1 MKVIG
6 VIPCRYK
13 SSRFPGK
20 PIALICGKPMVWHVW
35 NQVRKTEYI
44 DRLIVATDD
53 NRIYDV
59 CHQYGIES
67 TMTADNHKTGTDR
80 VAEVA
85 SRIDGDVFVNIQG
98 DEPLIDPYG
107 IDRII
112 LEIVKNDKEDIVNAF
127 SAITDMGDLVNGNVV
142 KVITSIDDYALAYS
156 RSPIPYPKEL
166 SNPIYRR
173 QIGLYAI
180 KRDVILKFSSLSRG
194 YLELSEGVEMFRY
207 LENGYK
213 IKMVEISDNGS
224 IPVDIADDILRVE
237 SVLKNR
243 EGAK

>member
-20 PIALICGKPMVWHVW
+20 PVALICGKPMVWHVW
-35 NQVRKTEYI
+35 NQARKTENI

-53 NRIYDV
+53 NKIYDV

-67 TMTADNHKTGTDR
+67 TMTSENHKTGTDR

-85 SRIDGDVFVNIQG
+85 GRIDGDVFVNIQG

-107 IDRII
+107 IDRVIS
-112 LEIVKNDKEDIVNAF
+112 EIVKNDREDIVNAF
-127 SAITDMGDLVNGNVV
+127 SAITDMGDIVNGNVV

-156 RSPIPYPKEL
+156 RSPIPYPKE
-166 SNPIYRR
+166 SNPKYKR

-224 IPVDIADDILRVE
+224 IPVDVADDILRVE
-237 SVLKNR
+237 SVLKKR

>member
-20 PIALICGKPMVWHVW
+20 SIAMICGKPMVWHVW
-35 NQVRKTEYI
+35 SQVKKTKYI
-44 DRLIVATDD
+44 DKLIVATDD

-59 CHQYGIES
+59 CYQYGIES
-67 TMTADNHKTGTDR
+67 IMTSEDCKTGTDR

-85 SRIDGDVFVNIQG
+85 ERIEGDVFVNIQG
-98 DEPLIDPYG
+98 DEPLIDPEG
-107 IDRII
+107 IDSVIS
-112 LEIVKNDKEDIVNAF
+112 EVVNSKEDIVNAF
-127 SAITDMGDLVNGNVV
+127 SLIENMSDLVNGNVV
-142 KVITSIDDYALAYS
+142 KVITSRDGYALAYS
-156 RSPIPYPKEL
+156 RSPIPYPKE
-166 SNPIYRR
+166 SNPVYKR

-180 KRDVILKFSSLSRG
+180 KKDVILRFSSLSRG

-213 IKMVEISDNGS
+213 IKMVEVSDSGS
-224 IPVDIADDILRVE
+224 IPVDIPDNIPRVE
-237 SVLKNR
+237 SLMKGMNVK
-243 EGAK
+243 

>member
-20 PIALICGKPMVWHVW
+20 PLALISGKPMVWHVW
-35 NQVRKTEYI
+35 NQAGKTEYI

-53 NRIYDV
+53 NRIYDA

-67 TMTADNHKTGTDR
+67 VMTSENHKTGTDR

-85 SRIDGDVFVNIQG
+85 GRIEGDVFVNIQG
-98 DEPLIDPYG
+98 DEPLIDPSG

-112 LEIVKNDKEDIVNAF
+112 LEIKKNDREDIVNAF
-127 SAITDMGDLVNGNVV
+127 SAITDMGDIINGNVV

-156 RSPIPYPKEL
+156 RSPIPYPKE
-166 SNPIYRR
+166 SNPRYKR

-180 KRDVILKFSSLSRG
+180 KRDVILKFPSLSRG

-213 IKMVEISDNGS
+213 IKMVEISDDGS

-237 SVLKNR
+237 SVLKKR
-243 EGAK
+243 EA

>member
-20 PIALICGKPMVWHVW
+20 PIAMISGKPMVWHVW
-35 NQVRKTEYI
+35 NQAKKTKNI
-44 DRLIVATDD
+44 SRLIVATDD

-67 TMTADNHKTGTDR
+67 TMTSENHRTGTDR

-85 SRIDGDVFVNIQG
+85 GRIDGDVFVNIQG
-98 DEPLIDPYG
+98 DEPLIDPSG

-112 LEIVKNDKEDIVNAF
+112 SEISKNDKEDIVNAF
-127 SAITDMGDLVNGNVV
+127 SAISDMADIVNGNVV

-156 RSPIPYPKEL
+156 RSPIPYPKE
-166 SNPIYRR
+166 SNPRYKR

-180 KRDVILKFSSLSRG
+180 KRDVILRFPALSRG

-213 IKMVEISDNGS
+213 IKMVEISDNNS
-224 IPVDIADDILRVE
+224 IPVDVADDILRVE
-237 SVLKNR
+237 SVLTKR
-243 EGAK
+243 GDAK

>member
-1 MKVIG
+1 MKVVG

-35 NQVRKTEYI
+35 NQAQKTKYI

-53 NRIYDV
+53 NRIYDA

-67 TMTADNHKTGTDR
+67 TMTSENHKTGTDR

-85 SRIDGDVFVNIQG
+85 GRIDGDVFVNIQG
-98 DEPLIDPYG
+98 DEPLIDPSG
-107 IDRII
+107 IDRVVS
-112 LEIVKNDKEDIVNAF
+112 EIVNNDKEDIVNAF
-127 SAITDMGDLVNGNVV
+127 SIIRDMCDLVNGNVV
-142 KVITSIDDYALAYS
+142 KVITSRDEHALAYS
-156 RSPIPYPKEL
+156 RSPIPYPKE
-166 SNPIYRR
+166 SNPVYKR

-180 KRDVILKFSSLSRG
+180 KRDVILRFSSIGRG

-224 IPVDIADDILRVE
+224 IPVDVADDVLRVE
-237 SVLKNR
+237 ALMRKR
-243 EGAK
+243 EE

>member
-20 PIALICGKPMVWHVW
+20 PIAMICGKPMVWHVW
-35 NQVRKTEYI
+35 NQAKKTNNI
-44 DRLIVATDD
+44 NRLIVATDD
-53 NRIYDV
+53 NRIYDA

-67 TMTADNHKTGTDR
+67 TMTSENHKTGTDR

-85 SRIDGDVFVNIQG
+85 GRIDGDVFVNIQG
-98 DEPLIDPYG
+98 DEPLIDPNG

-112 LEIVKNDKEDIVNAF
+112 LEIIKSDKEDIVNAF
-127 SAITDMGDLVNGNVV
+127 SAITDMGDIVNGNVV

-156 RSPIPYPKEL
+156 RSPIPYPKE
-166 SNPIYRR
+166 SNPKYKR

-224 IPVDIADDILRVE
+224 IPVDVADDILRVE
-237 SVLKNR
+237 ALLKGQGENI
-243 EGAK
+243 

>member
-20 PIALICGKPMVWHVW
+20 PIAMISGKPMVWHVW
-35 NQVRKTEYI
+35 NQAKKTKNI
-44 DRLIVATDD
+44 SRLIVATDD

-67 TMTADNHKTGTDR
+67 TMTSENHRTGTDR

-85 SRIDGDVFVNIQG
+85 GRIDGDVFVNIQG
-98 DEPLIDPYG
+98 DEPLIDPSG

-112 LEIVKNDKEDIVNAF
+112 SEISKNDKEDIVNAF
-127 SAITDMGDLVNGNVV
+127 SAISDMADIVNGNVV

-156 RSPIPYPKEL
+156 RSPIPYPKE
-166 SNPIYRR
+166 SNPKYKR

-180 KRDVILKFSSLSRG
+180 KRDVILRFPSLKRG

-213 IKMVEISDNGS
+213 IKMVEISDNNS
-224 IPVDIADDILRVE
+224 IPVDVADDILRVE
-237 SVLKNR
+237 SVLTKR
-243 EGAK
+243 GDAK